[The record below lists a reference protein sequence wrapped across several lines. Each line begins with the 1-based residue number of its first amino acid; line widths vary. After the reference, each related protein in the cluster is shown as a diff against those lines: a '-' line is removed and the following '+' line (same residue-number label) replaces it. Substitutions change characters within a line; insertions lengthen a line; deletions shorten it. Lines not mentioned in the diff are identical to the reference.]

1 MDVEGIGL
9 VKMKLKLS
17 SHQMSQESDLLIYI
31 STQKIKQT
39 VLNQKHMTKY
49 LRYTPLILSD
59 YLGETKDKTIYLQL
73 RFNSKISQKE
83 Y

>member
-1 MDVEGIGL
+1 MHTKD
-9 VKMKLKLS
+9 KK
-17 SHQMSQESDLLIYI
+17 
-31 STQKIKQT
+31 T

-49 LRYTPLILSD
+49 LRYTTLILSD
-59 YLGETKDKTIYLQL
+59 YLGERKDKTIYLQL